1 MIKYKI
7 SSENPQSHF
16 LNIEMVIDNIQSD
29 SIELQLPAWRPGRY
43 ELQNFAKN
51 IQRFEV
57 FSSPSQRERGLGGEV
72 SFHKLTKDRWLIHS
86 PDLQEIT
93 VKFTYFAN
101 VQNAGSSYVDE
112 SIMYVNFVNCLPY
125 VEGRMDEECE
135 LEIAPPAPRG
145 GAFEVACGLT
155 PSVPEGEISSSVFF
169 SPSGGWGALVD
180 SPLLASPYLQHQSYQ
195 VENVDFH
202 VWFLGNYTPNWTKL
216 LADFQAF
223 TEKQIQ
229 VMGDFPEKDYHFIN
243 WILPTSFYHGVEHRN
258 STMIVL
264 GPDSEGDGL
273 YNDLLGVSS
282 HELYHAWNICKIRP
296 VEMMPYDFTKENY
309 FPTGFVAEG
318 VTTYYGDLFLV
329 QSGVFTQEQYLKEL
343 ETILKRHFEQDGKAF
358 QSLVESSFDLWLDGY
373 VQAIPHRRVSIYQ
386 KGAVVSLI
394 LDLMIRLRFGHQKSL
409 ETIMET
415 MWERFGKESVGYS
428 ITDYQRVCEEVYG
441 RSLSQYFKDCI
452 HGNMPLESMVNELL
466 EAFGLQMQ
474 WNEEGK
480 IHLELLE
487 ADNENLKLWLNL

>member
-16 LNIEMVIDNIQSD
+16 LNIEMVIDNIQSNT
-29 SIELQLPAWRPGRY
+29 IELQLPAWRPGRY
-43 ELQNFAKN
+43 ELQHFAKN

-57 FSSPSQRERGLGGEV
+57 FSFQEV
-72 SFHKLTKDRWLIHS
+72 VQFHKITKDRWLIYTT
-86 PDLQEIT
+86 DLEEVT
-93 VKFTYFAN
+93 VKFIYFAN
-101 VQNAGSSYVDE
+101 IQNAGSSFIDE
-112 SIMYVNFVNCLPY
+112 SVMYVNFVNCMPY
-125 VEGRMDEECE
+125 VQGRMDEPCE
-135 LEIAPPAPRG
+135 LEMVLPKEYKI
-145 GAFEVACGLT
+145 ACGMPT
-155 PSVPEGEISSSVFF
+155 GNHIFHPKNYCE
-169 SPSGGWGALVD
+169 LVD

-195 VENVDFH
+195 VENIDFH

-216 LADFQAF
+216 LAEFQRF
-223 TEKQIQ
+223 TEKQIH
-229 VMGDFPEKDYHFIN
+229 VMGSFPEKDYHFIN

-273 YNDLLGVSS
+273 YNDILGVSS

-318 VTTYYGDLFLV
+318 ITTYYGDLFLV
-329 QSGVFTQEQYLKEL
+329 QSGIFTLEQYLKEL

-358 QSLVESSFDLWLDGY
+358 QSLVESSYDLWLDGY
-373 VQAIPHRRVSIYQ
+373 LQAIPHRRVSIYQ

-409 ETIMET
+409 ETVMQIL
-415 MWERFGKESVGYS
+415 WERFGKTCIGYS
-428 ITDYQRVCEEVYG
+428 LEDYQRVCEEVYG
-441 RSLSQYFKDCI
+441 RSLSSYFKDCI

-466 EAFGLQMQ
+466 DAFGLQMQ

-480 IHLELLE
+480 IHLELLNR
-487 ADNENLKLWLNL
+487 DNENLKLWLNL